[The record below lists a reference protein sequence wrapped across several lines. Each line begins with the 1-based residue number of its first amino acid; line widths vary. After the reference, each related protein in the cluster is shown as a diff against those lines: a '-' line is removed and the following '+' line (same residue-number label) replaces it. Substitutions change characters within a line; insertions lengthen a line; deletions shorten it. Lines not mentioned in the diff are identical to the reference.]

1 LTVLHRQIRDGRRS
15 PSLRGST
22 RSIVVVVERA
32 S

>member
-22 RSIVVVVERA
+22 RSIVVVERA